1 MRLALSFCFLF
12 AVGSLFAQNETDALR
27 ASSAQING
35 STRFMGMG
43 SSMGALGGDHS
54 LAGVNPAGISILKG
68 SQISFSPYLK
78 QSSVVATHYGN
89 QTSESYSGLRV
100 GNLGLNIRL
109 SENEGDWKNIY
120 LTYNFQNKSD
130 YTSGMR
136 LEGVN
141 NESSQLDAFFN
152 EVLFTQGTDLRG
164 IDSLY
169 PFGASLA
176 WNTFLLDTF
185 NNFFFTAI
193 PNYGQKQIYTA
204 YVDGRAGESN
214 FSLSGLYKD
223 KLYIG
228 ASVAL
233 VSSRYTLE
241 TNLLE
246 EIPESDTSTFL
257 NYFDYTQN
265 LVISGEAFNAKLGI
279 IYKWND
285 WVQTGLA
292 VHTPDYYSFTDTWNS
307 RIEAEYQS
315 GFFED
320 ESFDGLFNYR
330 IQSPWKY
337 IASFGF
343 IYKKSFLFNLDYEYL
358 NYRTAQLKGEQGLN
372 NPFGFENQWLANN
385 ARDGHNVRFG
395 AEYHCKSLSFR
406 SGFAYYSLASI
417 ATTSSDIRI
426 FSLGL
431 GNTLDRWFW
440 DVAYSLRLDGQESFW
455 LYNPSLALIS
465 ESTRSLSASSFSI
478 GAGIRF

>member
-1 MRLALSFCFLF
+1 
-12 AVGSLFAQNETDALR
+12 
-27 ASSAQING
+27 
-35 STRFMGMG
+35 
-43 SSMGALGGDHS
+43 
-54 LAGVNPAGISILKG
+54 
-68 SQISFSPYLK
+68 
-78 QSSVVATHYGN
+78 
-89 QTSESYSGLRV
+89 
-100 GNLGLNIRL
+100 
-109 SENEGDWKNIY
+109 
-120 LTYNFQNKSD
+120 
-130 YTSGMR
+130 
-136 LEGVN
+136 
-141 NESSQLDAFFN
+141 
-152 EVLFTQGTDLRG
+152 
-164 IDSLY
+164 
-169 PFGASLA
+169 
-176 WNTFLLDTF
+176 LLDTF
-185 NNFFFTAI
+185 NNFFFTAV

-228 ASVAL
+228 VSVAL

-241 TNLLE
+241 TNLRE
-246 EIPESDTSTFL
+246 EIPEADTSTFL

-320 ESFDGLFNYR
+320 E
-330 IQSPWKY
+330 
-337 IASFGF
+337 
-343 IYKKSFLFNLDYEYL
+343 FNLDYEYL

-395 AEYHCKSLSFR
+395 AEYHYKSLSFR
-406 SGFAYYSLASI
+406 SGFAYYSLASD
-417 ATTSSDIRI
+417 ATTSSDIQI

-455 LYNPSLALIS
+455 LYNPSLAVIS
-465 ESTRSLSASSFSI
+465 ESTRSLRASSFSI